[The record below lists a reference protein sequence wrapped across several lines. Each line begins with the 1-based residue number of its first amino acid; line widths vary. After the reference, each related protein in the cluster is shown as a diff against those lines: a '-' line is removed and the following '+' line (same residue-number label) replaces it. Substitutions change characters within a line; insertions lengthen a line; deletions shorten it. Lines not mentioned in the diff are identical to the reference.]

1 MCRIHDSR
9 RRLAAPL
16 LAAASVLTLLS
27 GCRYLT
33 IPTFPSAPPPPSA
46 ASGASAAADWTLD
59 RRPVSGS
66 PVAPDADAAARA
78 GEWRIAVRLVEVT
91 DPATLPP
98 ADVPA
103 WIFAKGTND
112 PLEPAPR
119 FTAGTEGGWATEP
132 IFRQLEATPKV
143 AVAPAKKK
151 GEQGT
156 STRPALALR
165 EDFEV
170 PLGLGCGWSI
180 RPVAGDV
187 QPLELLLWLNENGD
201 LGAAIAAEG
210 SVPELRLDDAQS
222 AAVGAVDQD
231 LVRASAGREVAPL
244 PASKGRRTMWCR
256 VPTLGGAG
264 LVIEVVAT
272 AAPTVG
278 PQGLAHAHEI
288 ATLRDS
294 LANRAGVQMPQPLL
308 IAANE
313 SVEQRR
319 ALLVELAR
327 STGRSLVLDL
337 VLLANDAHL
346 ATWVERAA
354 NTTDTAA
361 LRGTKAAQAW
371 LLERVMVENC
381 ANEAELDDLD
391 PSLRAVLRIHLGA
404 IGTEPS
410 LVVDLLRRAQ
420 SPAEFAAALVNETEL
435 LLSDPRPAV
444 RVRAARWLAARGA
457 GPTGF
462 DPLGARTERR
472 AALDA
477 WRRAREEAQTAAA
490 AGTAAPNGRKENGN
504 GGAAGGSR

>member
-1 MCRIHDSR
+1 MCRTHDPRGS
-9 RRLAAPL
+9 LAAPI
-16 LAAASVLTLLS
+16 LAAAATLTLLS

-33 IPTFPSAPPPPSA
+33 IPTFPSAPPPPSEA
-46 ASGASAAADWTLD
+46 TGASAGATWTLD

-78 GEWRIAVRLVEVT
+78 GEWRIAVRLVEVA
-91 DPATLPP
+91 DPSTLPP

-103 WIFAKGTND
+103 WIFAKGTDD

-119 FTAGTEGGWATEP
+119 FTAGAEGGWASDP
-132 IFRQLEATPKV
+132 LFGAL
-143 AVAPAKKK
+143 APASDPASPQKASKNK
-151 GEQGT
+151 
-156 STRPALALR
+156 RPSDKDAAPPPPAVLR
-165 EDFEV
+165 ADFDA
-170 PLGLGCGWSI
+170 PLGLRCGWSI

-201 LGAAIAAEG
+201 LGAALAAEG
-210 SVPELRLDDAQS
+210 SVPGLELDDAQS
-222 AAVGAVDQD
+222 AAIGAVDQD

-244 PASKGRRTMWCR
+244 PASAGRRTLWCR

-272 AAPTVG
+272 PAPTTG
-278 PQGLAHAHEI
+278 PLGLAHAHEI
-288 ATLRDS
+288 AALRDGLS
-294 LANRAGVQMPQPLL
+294 NVLGVTMPTPLL
-308 IAANE
+308 VAASENA
-313 SVEQRR
+313 EQRR

-327 STGRSLVLDL
+327 STGRALVLDA

-346 ATWVERAA
+346 TTWVERVA

-361 LRGTKAAQAW
+361 LRGSKAAQAW
-371 LLERVMVENC
+371 LLERTLLEAC

-391 PSLRAVLRIHLGA
+391 PSLSAVLRIHLGA
-404 IGTEPS
+404 IGAEPS
-410 LVVDLLRRAQ
+410 LLLDLLRRAK
-420 SPAEFAAALVNETEL
+420 SPAEFETALASETEL

-444 RVRAARWLAARGA
+444 RVRATRWLAARGM

-462 DPLGARTERR
+462 DPLGPRTERR
-472 AALDA
+472 TALDA

-490 AGTAAPNGRKENGN
+490 TTD
-504 GGAAGGSR
+504 GGATGGSR